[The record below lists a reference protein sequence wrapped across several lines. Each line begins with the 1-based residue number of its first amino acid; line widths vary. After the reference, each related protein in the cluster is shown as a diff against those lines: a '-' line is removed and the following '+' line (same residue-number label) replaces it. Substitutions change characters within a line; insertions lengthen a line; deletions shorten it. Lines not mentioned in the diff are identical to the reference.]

1 MSKEYLASLGAVRSA
16 TSAAAIRQS
25 ALYSTSVGTTIT
37 SSGGGKGG
45 RAEKE
50 DNGLSAEAQETQP
63 LL

>member
-25 ALYSTSVGTTIT
+25 TQYTSVGTT
-37 SSGGGKGG
+37 SSVSKGG
-45 RAEKE
+45 RAEWE
-50 DNGLSAEAQETQP
+50 DRGLSAEAQETQP